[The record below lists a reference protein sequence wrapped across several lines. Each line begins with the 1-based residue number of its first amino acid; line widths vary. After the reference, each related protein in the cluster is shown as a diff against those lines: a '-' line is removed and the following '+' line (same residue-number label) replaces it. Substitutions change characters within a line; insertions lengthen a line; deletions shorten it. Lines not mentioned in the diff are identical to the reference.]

1 MNRLLSIVLCVILLV
16 FGMASEYL
24 FAGFFKEN
32 TLISSIIR
40 TGITLILNFFIV
52 GFLEWTTEKVEFY

>member
-1 MNRLLSIVLCVILLV
+1 
-16 FGMASEYL
+16 MASEYL